1 MVEQKD
7 MSLSSS
13 VRAPKSQL
21 AAEQP
26 LKGGCW
32 NPPKKKKHPMSKDK
46 EEAETGQ

>member
-32 NPPKKKKHPMSKDK
+32 NPPKKRYPMSKDK